1 MEAVIRQILRD
12 SGNLAV
18 DAGLVSAEEDLYE
31 CGLTSHACVNVMLAL
46 EDEYD
51 FEFPD
56 YLLRMSTFQSVVS
69 IIGALGEAGVD
80 VSAAS

>member
-1 MEAVIRQILRD
+1 MEEVIRKILRD

-18 DAGLVSAEEDLYE
+18 DVATVSDQDDLYE
-31 CGLTSHACVNVMLAL
+31 RGLTSHACVNVMLAL

-56 YLLRMSTFQSVVS
+56 YLLRMSTFQSVDS
-69 IIGALGEAGVD
+69 IIGALGEAGVTVD
-80 VSAAS
+80 S

>member
-1 MEAVIRQILRD
+1 MEEVIRKILSD

-18 DAGLVSAEEDLYE
+18 DAGTVSAGDDLYE
-31 CGLTSHACVNVMLAL
+31 HGLTSHACVNVMLAL

-56 YLLRMSTFQSVVS
+56 YLLRMSTFQSVHS
-69 IIGALGEAGVD
+69 IIAALGEAGVD
-80 VSAAS
+80 VSPAA

>member
-1 MEAVIRQILRD
+1 MEEVIRRVLRE
-12 SGNLAV
+12 SGHLAV
-18 DAGLVSAEEDLYE
+18 DVDGVSTEEDLYE

-56 YLLRMSTFQSVVS
+56 YLLRMSTFQSVGA
-69 IIGALGEAGVD
+69 IIGALGEAGVTVD
-80 VSAAS
+80 S

>member
-1 MEAVIRQILRD
+1 MEEAIRNILRD

-18 DAGLVSAEEDLYE
+18 DAATVSAEEDLYQ

-56 YLLRMSTFQSVVS
+56 YLLRMSTFQSVTS
-69 IIGALGEAGVD
+69 IIGALGEAGVT
-80 VSAAS
+80 VNS

>member
-1 MEAVIRQILRD
+1 MEEVIRKILRD

-18 DAGLVSAEEDLYE
+18 DLDSVSDDEDLYE
-31 CGLTSHACVNVMLAL
+31 RGLTSHACVNVMLAL

-56 YLLRMSTFQSVVS
+56 HLLRMSTFQSVRS
-69 IIGALGEAGVD
+69 ITGALGAAGVTVD
-80 VSAAS
+80 S

>member
-1 MEAVIRQILRD
+1 MEEVIRKILRD

-18 DAGLVSAEEDLYE
+18 DVDTLSDDEDLYE
-31 CGLTSHACVNVMLAL
+31 RGLTSHACVNIMLAL

-56 YLLRMSTFQSVVS
+56 DLLRMSTFQSVRS
-69 IIGALGEAGVD
+69 ITGALGAAGVTVD
-80 VSAAS
+80 S